1 MYNDILNFCFD
12 EAGSE
17 KFFEKDI
24 AFDKLLIERYSD
36 LLEQAAASELY
47 EWRCNIQGRLA

>member
-1 MYNDILNFCFD
+1 MYNDILNFCF
-12 EAGSE
+12 EEVGSE

-36 LLEQAAASELY
+36 TAIYLSKPQP
-47 EWRCNIQGRLA
+47 

>member
-1 MYNDILNFCFD
+1 MYNDILDFCFN

-17 KFFEKDI
+17 KFFEKDL

-36 LLEQAAASELY
+36 ILE
-47 EWRCNIQGRLA
+47 